1 MLQGR
6 SGTYR
11 EKFVNRTILAKP
23 SVTQI
28 LSNRVGWL
36 IERSSSMTMLKI
48 SIPLAFLWM
57 LVLYG
62 LFLPIENLDRSVA
75 VITTSFL
82 SGIALYFS
90 TERPQP
96 LRMTVIDFVF
106 AFFYLTVGVASM
118 AVFTLNFFP
127 AIYNDFMNFVKYLLP
142 VTILLGY
149 TFLKIRINSKKF
161 FPKMSSE

>member
-1 MLQGR
+1 
-6 SGTYR
+6 
-11 EKFVNRTILAKP
+11 
-23 SVTQI
+23 
-28 LSNRVGWL
+28 
-36 IERSSSMTMLKI
+36 MTMLKI

-127 AIYNDFMNFVKYLLP
+127 DIYNEFMGFVKYSLP
-142 VTILLGY
+142 VTLIFGVI
-149 TFLKIRINSKKF
+149 FLKRRINSKHF
-161 FPKMSSE
+161 QPKTVSDSD